1 MRILALRFMCVILW
15 CRMMDCFNSP
25 LTPTLSLDGEREQ
38 KGRGPLS
45 SCQSSFMK
53 SYGVIIIGGGHA
65 GCEAALASARMGVS
79 TALITLDLEKIA
91 LMPCNPAIGGI
102 GKGHIV
108 REIDALGGEMARCI
122 DKTGIQ
128 FRVLNSSKGPAVQG
142 FRAQADK
149 HLYKNEMRRVLETQ
163 SNLDLVCDEADE
175 LLFDSE
181 SAKGVRTRNGLDL
194 FAGSV
199 VITTGTFLNGRI
211 HVGMNSSPA
220 GRVGEKPST
229 KLSQSFLDRG
239 FELGRLKTG
248 TPPRL
253 LRGSIDFSQCEV
265 QDGDSNPQAFSFSTG
280 KLDRPRVPCHI
291 TYTNERTAEVI
302 RNNMH
307 LSPLY
312 SGIIEGVG
320 PRYCPSIED
329 KVIKFPDRVSHHI
342 FLEPEGLDTDWVYPN
357 GISTS
362 LAEEVQW
369 QLVRTIPGLENA
381 EIVAPGYAVEYDFV
395 PPTQLLPTL
404 ETKRVNGLF
413 HAGQINGTSG
423 YEEAAGQGLVAGI
436 NAALRSLD
444 REPFTLSRMES
455 YIGVMIDDLVT
466 KGTQEPYRMFT
477 SRAEN
482 RLLLRQDNA
491 DTRLMGKGHELG
503 LVADEIHELCLV
515 KQGAVEK
522 EIKRLN
528 TTRVVPNQEGKELV
542 SKLGVGLKGPTT
554 LAGLLKRPEVTY
566 DQLIETFNGADVSQ
580 LVSEQVEIQIKYEGF
595 IQRQSQV
602 VAKQSKLENIKIPA
616 DFEYEGISGLSC
628 EVVQKLEEIR
638 PTTLGQASRISG
650 VTPAAVSI
658 VMLMLKRPTKV

>member
-1 MRILALRFMCVILW
+1 
-15 CRMMDCFNSP
+15 
-25 LTPTLSLDGEREQ
+25 
-38 KGRGPLS
+38 
-45 SCQSSFMK
+45 MK

-65 GCEAALASARMGVS
+65 GCEAALASARMGVC
-79 TALITLDLEKIA
+79 TALISLDLEKIA

-108 REIDALGGEMARCI
+108 REIDALGGQMARCI

-142 FRAQADK
+142 YRAQADK
-149 HLYKNEMRRVLETQ
+149 HLYKKEMRRVLESQ
-163 SNLDLVCDEADE
+163 DYLSLICDEVDE
-175 LLFDSE
+175 LLFDNDSV
-181 SAKGVRTRNGLDL
+181 KGLRTRSGLEL
-194 FAGSV
+194 NSRSI

-211 HVGMNSSPA
+211 HLGMKNSPA
-220 GRVGEKPST
+220 GRVGEKPSI
-229 KLSQSFLDRG
+229 KLSQSFLEQG

-253 LRGSIDFSQCEV
+253 LGKSIDFSQCEI
-265 QDGDSNPQAFSFSTG
+265 QQGDDDPKPFSFSTT
-280 KLDRPRVPCHI
+280 KITQPQVPCYI
-291 TYTNERTAEVI
+291 TYTNTRTAEVI
-302 RNNMH
+302 NKNMH

-312 SGIIEGVG
+312 SGVIEGVG

-329 KVIKFPDRVSHHI
+329 KVVKFPDRVSHHV
-342 FLEPEGLDTDWVYPN
+342 FLEPEGLNTDWIYPN

-369 QLVRTIPGLENA
+369 ELVRTIPGLENA
-381 EIVAPGYAVEYDFV
+381 YIVAPGYAIEYDFV

-404 ETKRVNGLF
+404 ETKKVKGLF

-436 NAALRSLD
+436 NAALNFLD
-444 REPFTLSRMES
+444 RAPFTLSRMES

-491 DTRLMGKGHELG
+491 DTRLMGKGHKLG
-503 LVADEIHELCLV
+503 LVSNEDYNFCLL
-515 KQGAVEK
+515 KKETVEK

-528 TTRVVPNQEGKELV
+528 TTKVVPNQQGKELV
-542 SKLGVGLKGPTT
+542 SKLGVKSLKTPTT
-554 LAGLLKRPEVTY
+554 LAGLLKRPEITY
-566 DQLIETFNGADVSQ
+566 SQIIETFNGASVSK
-580 LVSEQVEIQIKYEGF
+580 LIGEQVEIQVKYEGF
-595 IQRQSQV
+595 IQRQKQV
-602 VAKQSKLENIKIPA
+602 VAKQKKLESYRIPT
-616 DFEYEGISGLSC
+616 DFNYEGIPGLSC
-628 EVVQKLEEIR
+628 EVVQKLENIR

-650 VTPAAVSI
+650 ITPAAVSI
-658 VMLMLKRPTKV
+658 IMLMLK

>member
-1 MRILALRFMCVILW
+1 
-15 CRMMDCFNSP
+15 
-25 LTPTLSLDGEREQ
+25 
-38 KGRGPLS
+38 
-45 SCQSSFMK
+45 MK

-65 GCEAALASARMGVS
+65 GCEAALASARMGVC
-79 TALITLDLEKIA
+79 TALISLDLEKIA

-108 REIDALGGEMARCI
+108 REIDALGGQMARCI

-142 FRAQADK
+142 YRAQADK
-149 HLYKNEMRRVLETQ
+149 HLYKKEMRRVLESQ
-163 SNLDLVCDEADE
+163 DYLSLICDEVDE
-175 LLFDSE
+175 LLFDNDSV
-181 SAKGVRTRNGLDL
+181 KGLRTRSGLEL
-194 FAGSV
+194 NSRSI

-211 HVGMNSSPA
+211 HLGMKNSPA
-220 GRVGEKPST
+220 GRVGEKPSI
-229 KLSQSFLDRG
+229 KLSQSFLEQG

-248 TPPRL
+248 TPPRIL
-253 LRGSIDFSQCEV
+253 GKSIDFSQCEI
-265 QDGDSNPQAFSFSTG
+265 QQGDDDPKPFSFSTT
-280 KLDRPRVPCHI
+280 KITQPQVPCYI
-291 TYTNERTAEVI
+291 TYTNTRTAEVI
-302 RNNMH
+302 NKNMH

-312 SGIIEGVG
+312 SGVIEGVG

-329 KVIKFPDRVSHHI
+329 KVVKFPDRVSHHV
-342 FLEPEGLDTDWVYPN
+342 FLEPEGLNTDWIYPN

-369 QLVRTIPGLENA
+369 ELVRTIPGLENA
-381 EIVAPGYAVEYDFV
+381 YIVAPGYAIEYDFV

-404 ETKRVNGLF
+404 ETKKVKGLF

-436 NAALRSLD
+436 NAALNFLD
-444 REPFTLSRMES
+444 RPPFTLSRMES

-491 DTRLMGKGHELG
+491 DTRLMGKGHKFG
-503 LVADEIHELCLV
+503 LVSNEDYNFCLL
-515 KQGAVEK
+515 KKETVEK

-528 TTRVVPNQEGKELV
+528 TTKVVPNQQGKELV
-542 SKLGVGLKGPTT
+542 SKLGVKSLKTPTT
-554 LAGLLKRPEVTY
+554 LAGLLKRPEITY
-566 DQLIETFNGADVSQ
+566 SQIIETFNGASVSK
-580 LVSEQVEIQIKYEGF
+580 LIGEQVEIQVKYEGF
-595 IQRQSQV
+595 IQRQKQV
-602 VAKQSKLENIKIPA
+602 VAKQKKLESYRIPT
-616 DFEYEGISGLSC
+616 DFNYEGIPGLSC
-628 EVVQKLEEIR
+628 EVVQKLENIR

-650 VTPAAVSI
+650 ITPAAVSI
-658 VMLMLKRPTKV
+658 IMLMLK

>member
-1 MRILALRFMCVILW
+1 
-15 CRMMDCFNSP
+15 
-25 LTPTLSLDGEREQ
+25 
-38 KGRGPLS
+38 
-45 SCQSSFMK
+45 MK

-65 GCEAALASARMGVS
+65 GCEAALASARMGVH

-108 REIDALGGEMARCI
+108 REIDALGGQMARCI

-142 FRAQADK
+142 YRAQADK
-149 HLYKNEMRRVLETQ
+149 HLYKKEMRRVLESQ
-163 SNLDLVCDEADE
+163 DHLSLICDEVDE
-175 LLFDSE
+175 LFFDKDSV
-181 SAKGVRTRNGLDL
+181 KGLRTSSGLEL
-194 FAGSV
+194 NSRSI

-211 HVGMNSSPA
+211 HLGMKNWPA
-220 GRVGEKPST
+220 GRVGEKPSN
-229 KLSQSFLDRG
+229 KLSQSFMDQG

-253 LRGSIDFSQCEV
+253 LSKSIDFSQCEI
-265 QDGDSNPQAFSFSTG
+265 QQGDFDPKPFSFSTT
-280 KLDRPRVPCHI
+280 KISQPQVPCHI
-291 TYTNERTAEVI
+291 TYTNARTADVI
-302 RNNMH
+302 SRNMH

-312 SGIIEGVG
+312 SGVIEGVG

-329 KVIKFPDRVSHHI
+329 KVVKFPDRISHHV
-342 FLEPEGLDTDWVYPN
+342 FLEPEGLDTDWIYPN

-369 QLVRTIPGLENA
+369 ELVRTIPGLENA
-381 EIVAPGYAVEYDFV
+381 YIVAPGYAIEYDFV
-395 PPTQLLPTL
+395 PPTQLLSTL
-404 ETKRVNGLF
+404 ETKKIKGLF

-423 YEEAAGQGLVAGI
+423 YEEAAGQGLIAGI
-436 NAALRSLD
+436 NAALSSLG
-444 REPFTLSRMES
+444 RAPFTLSRMES

-466 KGTQEPYRMFT
+466 KGTEEPYRMFT

-491 DTRLMGKGHELG
+491 DTRLMGKGHQLG
-503 LVADEIHELCLV
+503 LVSNATYDFCLL
-515 KQGAVEK
+515 KKETVEK

-528 TTRVVPNQEGKELV
+528 TTKVVPNEQGKELV
-542 SKLGVGLKGPTT
+542 SQLGVKSLKTPTT

-566 DQLIETFNGADVSQ
+566 SQIIETFNGAS
-580 LVSEQVEIQIKYEGF
+580 LSKLAGEQVEIQVKYEGF
-595 IQRQSQV
+595 IQRQNQV
-602 VAKQSKLENIKIPA
+602 VSKQKKLENYRIPI
-616 DFEYEGISGLSC
+616 DFNYESISGLSC
-628 EVVQKLEEIR
+628 EVVQKLENIR

-650 VTPAAVSI
+650 ITPAAVSI
-658 VMLMLKRPTKV
+658 IMLMLK

>member
-1 MRILALRFMCVILW
+1 
-15 CRMMDCFNSP
+15 
-25 LTPTLSLDGEREQ
+25 
-38 KGRGPLS
+38 
-45 SCQSSFMK
+45 MK

-65 GCEAALASARMGVS
+65 GCEAALASARMGVH

-108 REIDALGGEMARCI
+108 REIDALGGQMARCI

-142 FRAQADK
+142 YRAQADK
-149 HLYKNEMRRVLETQ
+149 HLYKKEMRRVLECQ
-163 SNLDLVCDEADE
+163 DYLSLICDEVDE
-175 LLFDSE
+175 LLFDNDSV
-181 SAKGVRTRNGLDL
+181 KGLRTRSGLEL
-194 FAGSV
+194 NSRSI

-211 HVGMNSSPA
+211 HLGMKNSPA
-220 GRVGEKPST
+220 GRVGEKSSI
-229 KLSQSFLDRG
+229 KLSQSFLDQG

-253 LRGSIDFSQCEV
+253 LSKSIDFSQCEI
-265 QDGDSNPQAFSFSTG
+265 QQGDCDPKPFSFSTI
-280 KLDRPRVPCHI
+280 KISQPQVPCHI
-291 TYTNERTAEVI
+291 TYTNARTAEVI
-302 RNNMH
+302 NRNMH

-312 SGIIEGVG
+312 SGVIEGVG

-329 KVIKFPDRVSHHI
+329 KVVKFPDRVSHHV
-342 FLEPEGLDTDWVYPN
+342 FLEPEGLDTDWIYPN

-369 QLVRTIPGLENA
+369 ELVRTIPGLENA
-381 EIVAPGYAVEYDFV
+381 DIVAPGYAIEYDFV
-395 PPTQLLPTL
+395 PPTQLLSTL
-404 ETKRVNGLF
+404 ETKKIKGLF

-423 YEEAAGQGLVAGI
+423 YEEAAGQGLIAGI
-436 NAALRSLD
+436 NAALNSLD
-444 REPFTLSRMES
+444 RTPFTLSRMES

-503 LVADEIHELCLV
+503 LVSNEVYNFCLL
-515 KQGAVEK
+515 KKESVEK

-528 TTRVVPNQEGKELV
+528 TTKVVPNEQGKELV
-542 SKLGVGLKGPTT
+542 SKLGVKSLKTPTT
-554 LAGLLKRPEVTY
+554 LAGLLKRPEITY
-566 DQLIETFNGADVSQ
+566 SQIIETFNGASVSK
-580 LVSEQVEIQIKYEGF
+580 LVGEQVEIQVKYEGF
-595 IQRQSQV
+595 IQRQKQV
-602 VAKQSKLENIKIPA
+602 VSKQKKLENYRIPI
-616 DFEYEGISGLSC
+616 DFNYEGISGLSC
-628 EVVQKLEEIR
+628 EVVQKLENIR

-650 VTPAAVSI
+650 ITPAAVSI
-658 VMLMLKRPTKV
+658 IMLMIK

>member
-1 MRILALRFMCVILW
+1 
-15 CRMMDCFNSP
+15 
-25 LTPTLSLDGEREQ
+25 
-38 KGRGPLS
+38 
-45 SCQSSFMK
+45 MK

-65 GCEAALASARMGVS
+65 GCEAALASARMGVC
-79 TALITLDLEKIA
+79 TALISLDLEKIA

-108 REIDALGGEMARCI
+108 REIDALGGQMARCI

-142 FRAQADK
+142 YRAQADK
-149 HLYKNEMRRVLETQ
+149 HLYKKEMRRVLESQ
-163 SNLDLVCDEADE
+163 DYLSLICDEVDE
-175 LLFDSE
+175 LLFDNDSV
-181 SAKGVRTRNGLDL
+181 KGLRTRSGLEL
-194 FAGSV
+194 NSRSI

-211 HVGMNSSPA
+211 HLGMKNSPA
-220 GRVGEKPST
+220 GRVGEKPSI
-229 KLSQSFLDRG
+229 KLSQSFLEQG

-253 LRGSIDFSQCEV
+253 LGKSIDFSQCEI
-265 QDGDSNPQAFSFSTG
+265 QQGDDDPKPFSFSTT
-280 KLDRPRVPCHI
+280 KITQPQVPCYI
-291 TYTNERTAEVI
+291 TYTNTRTAEVI
-302 RNNMH
+302 NKNMH

-312 SGIIEGVG
+312 SGVIEGVG

-329 KVIKFPDRVSHHI
+329 KVVKFPDRVSHHV
-342 FLEPEGLDTDWVYPN
+342 FLEPEGLNTDWIYPN

-369 QLVRTIPGLENA
+369 ELVRTIPGLENA
-381 EIVAPGYAVEYDFV
+381 DIVAPGYAIEYDFV

-404 ETKRVNGLF
+404 ETKKVKGLF

-436 NAALRSLD
+436 NAALNFLD
-444 REPFTLSRMES
+444 RPPFTLSRMES

-491 DTRLMGKGHELG
+491 DTRLMGKGHKFG
-503 LVADEIHELCLV
+503 LVSNEDYNFCLL
-515 KQGAVEK
+515 KKETVEK

-528 TTRVVPNQEGKELV
+528 TTKVVPNQQGKELV
-542 SKLGVGLKGPTT
+542 SKLGVKSLKTPTT

-566 DQLIETFNGADVSQ
+566 SQIIETFNGASVSK
-580 LVSEQVEIQIKYEGF
+580 LIGEQVEIQVKYEGF
-595 IQRQSQV
+595 IQRQKQV
-602 VAKQSKLENIKIPA
+602 VAKQKKLESYRIPT
-616 DFEYEGISGLSC
+616 DFNYEGIPGLSC
-628 EVVQKLEEIR
+628 EVVQKLENIR

-650 VTPAAVSI
+650 ITPAAVSI
-658 VMLMLKRPTKV
+658 IMLMLK